1 MIEHHDTAKKLSIE
15 NKKIANE
22 ASVKSTS
29 IEALQ
34 QKLKL
39 FKNQL
44 EKTEQ
49 AVSAINYLNILF
61 L

>member
-1 MIEHHDTAKKLSIE
+1 MMEHHDTAKKLAIE
-15 NKKIANE
+15 NKKHLNE
-22 ASVKSTS
+22 VFVKSTS

-39 FKNQL
+39 FKVQL

-49 AVSAINYLNILF
+49 AVSIF
-61 L
+61 S